1 MAPTA
6 LLIMDVQQGI
16 VERFASDAGYLD
28 RLATAIAAARGAGVA
43 VTYVTLAFRPG
54 YPEVSER
61 NKTFSAI
68 AGTGWFTD
76 GDPGMRIPAVI
87 APAPGE
93 VTVTKR
99 RVSAFTGSD
108 LEVLLRARA
117 IHYLVLAGIAT
128 SGVVLSTLR
137 QAADLDYRLT
147 VLSDGCLDADPDVH
161 QILLDKVFP
170 RQAEVTT
177 IADWAARLNAAPP
190 SADGP

>member
-1 MAPTA
+1 MAPMA

-16 VERFASDAGYLD
+16 VERFGGEGSYLD
-28 RLATAIAAARGAGVA
+28 RLATAIAAARDAGVA
-43 VTYVTLAFRPG
+43 VIYVTVAFRPG

-68 AGTGWFTD
+68 AGTGRFTD

-108 LEVLLRARA
+108 LEVVLRGRG
-117 IHYLVLAGIAT
+117 ISHLVLAGIAT

-137 QAADLDYRLT
+137 QAADLDYQLT
-147 VLSDGCLDADPDVH
+147 VLADGCLDADPAVQ
-161 QILLDKVFP
+161 QILLGTVFP

-177 IADWAARLNAAPP
+177 VADWAACLHAAPP
-190 SADGP
+190 SADDH

>member
-1 MAPTA
+1 MTPTA

-16 VERFASDAGYLD
+16 VERFASDVGYLD
-28 RLATAIAAARGAGVA
+28 RLATAIAAARGAGIA
-43 VTYVTLAFRPG
+43 VTYVTVAFRPG

-68 AGTGWFTD
+68 AGTGRFTG

-117 IHYLVLAGIAT
+117 IHHLVLAGIAT

-137 QAADLDYRLT
+137 QAADLDYQLT
-147 VLSDGCLDADPDVH
+147 VLADGCLDADPDVH

-190 SADGP
+190 SADGH